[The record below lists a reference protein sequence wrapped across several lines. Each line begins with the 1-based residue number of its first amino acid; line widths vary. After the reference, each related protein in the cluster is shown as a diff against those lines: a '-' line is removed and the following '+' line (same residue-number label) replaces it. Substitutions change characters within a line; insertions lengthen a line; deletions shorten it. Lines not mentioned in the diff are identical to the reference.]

1 MDVPNKGLVCDLLW
15 SDPDEASLQRQLI
28 IIIII
33 IIIIITIIC
42 LCQV

>member
-28 IIIII
+28 IIITII
-33 IIIIITIIC
+33 IIC